1 MSDAAK
7 TPEVKPDREYGLSEG
22 SRYVANAKRRKRKWN
37 GIVFLLLGI
46 FSIITFISVAD
57 EAGSDPSGALIFFI
71 SAPLAVLGGICI
83 LVGIVM
89 ILSGL
94 GSNDSRSLEQN
105 AEAPDS
111 TFEKDEEDSEPDHNI
126 SDLGARHFVKQTTFW
141 AAAYVVGPFVVLPL
155 IVVLT
160 LKVFGRQLAEFFFR

>member
-1 MSDAAK
+1 MPDPAGK
-7 TPEVKPDREYGLSEG
+7 PELKPEREPGSFEG
-22 SRYVANAKRRKRKWN
+22 SRSVANAKRKERKRS
-37 GIVFLLLGI
+37 GVVFLLLGLFAA
-46 FSIITFISVAD
+46 FSFLSIAAKT
-57 EAGSDPSGALIFFI
+57 GNDPSGALIFFL

-111 TFEKDEEDSEPDHNI
+111 NIEENKEVGEPDHTNV
-126 SDLGARHFVKQTTFW
+126 DLDARHFVKH
-141 AAAYVVGPFVVLPL
+141 AAREVVIRFVAVVVVLPL
-155 IVVLT
+155 LFFLT
-160 LKVFGRQLAEFFFR
+160 FIFFGQQLFEVFFR